1 MKFINEGEPTQVRQD
16 EGIGRFRW
24 RILKTGETID
34 LPLLVGKAYGFK
46 VKSTEGKLGEKK
58 VETKQL
64 EVEIQDIFFKKLQK
78 IKGIGKQ
85 TAKDIVNI
93 FKTERQLRIHINN
106 DDELPIRNDVEKLL
120 RGAF

>member
-1 MKFINEGEPTQVRQD
+1 MKFVNEGEPTQVRQD

-58 VETKQL
+58 VETKQI
-64 EVEIQDIFFKKLQK
+64 EDTQDIFFEELKK

-85 TAKDIVNI
+85 TAKDIVGI
-93 FKTERQLRIHINN
+93 FKTKEQLLFHIGH
-106 DDELPIRNDVEKLL
+106 DDELPVRNDIEKLL

>member
-1 MKFINEGEPTQVRQD
+1 M
-16 EGIGRFRW
+16 
-24 RILKTGETID
+24 D
-34 LPLLVGKAYGFK
+34 LPESVGRNNNLVVQTTQGKVGP
-46 VKSTEGKLGEKK
+46 KK
-58 VETKQL
+58 VETKQIEPEPSNEL
-64 EVEIQDIFFKKLQK
+64 FFEELKK